1 MGKKTNGKPINLLM
15 VEDASC
21 VVLSKVWD
29 VLSLF
34 ILYKL
39 ATWKTFLKRKLDIFV
54 ELVRGWSLKVM
65 MRV

>member
-1 MGKKTNGKPINLLM
+1 MPKNLLV

-29 VLSLF
+29 VPSLF
-34 ILYKL
+34 NLYKL
-39 ATWKTFLKRKLDIFV
+39 ATWKTYLKRKLDIFV
-54 ELVRGWSLKVM
+54 ELVCGWSLKVM